1 MVAHDISR
9 LDAFVASSCRQGL
22 RVDGH
27 WAIRC
32 AQAGLGTRGVS
43 AVGSGTLRS
52 PPTSRRM
59 LADFETD
66 RKSTRLNSS
75 HITISYAVFCLKK
88 KNTKITS
95 RLSAISACLRTTTI

>member
-52 PPTSRRM
+52 LQPVDGCSRISKLVLR
-59 LADFETD
+59 AAGRTD
-66 RKSTRLNSS
+66 
-75 HITISYAVFCLKK
+75 A
-88 KNTKITS
+88 
-95 RLSAISACLRTTTI
+95 LRTLVTPLSHGTDSWRGGMADQLS